1 LGISKTRI
9 RPVMYRIVIQPTAF
23 KLLKEISD
31 RRIRQKISD
40 RIDKLKESPEVQGK
54 PLLGELDG
62 YYSVRAVGQR
72 YRIIYA
78 IEQAQVTVM
87 IVALGIRKD
96 GSKQDVYAL
105 AKKLLRLGLL
115 DESDEDRDDE

>member
-1 LGISKTRI
+1 
-9 RPVMYRIVIQPTAF
+9 M
-23 KLLKEISD
+23 
-31 RRIRQKISD
+31 
-40 RIDKLKESPEVQGK
+40 QGK

-78 IEQAQVTVM
+78 IKQAQVIVI

-115 DESDEDRDDE
+115 DEDIEDD

>member
-1 LGISKTRI
+1 
-9 RPVMYRIVIQPTAF
+9 MYRIVIQPIAIN
-23 KLLKEISD
+23 LLREISD

-62 YYSVRAVGQR
+62 FYSVRAVAQR

>member
-1 LGISKTRI
+1 
-9 RPVMYRIVIQPTAF
+9 MYRIVIQPTAF
-23 KLLKEISD
+23 KLLQAIND

-40 RIDKLKESPEVQGK
+40 RIDKLVESPEIQGK

-72 YRIIYA
+72 YRIIYT
-78 IEQAQVTVM
+78 IEQAQITVVV
-87 IVALGIRKD
+87 VALGIRKD
-96 GSKQDVYAL
+96 GSKQDAYNL

-115 DESDEDRDDE
+115 DAPEEDPKNL

>member
-1 LGISKTRI
+1 
-9 RPVMYRIVIQPTAF
+9 MYRIVIQPIAIN
-23 KLLKEISD
+23 LLREISD

-40 RIDKLKESPEVQGK
+40 RIDKLKESSEMQGK

-105 AKKLLRLGLL
+105 TKKLLRLGLL

>member
-1 LGISKTRI
+1 
-9 RPVMYRIVIQPTAF
+9 MYRIVIQPKAL

-31 RRIRQKISD
+31 RRIGQKISD

-62 YYSVRAVGQR
+62 FYSVRAVAQR

>member
-1 LGISKTRI
+1 
-9 RPVMYRIVIQPTAF
+9 MYRVVIQPTAF

-31 RRIRQKISD
+31 RRIRKKISD
-40 RIDKLKESPEVQGK
+40 RIDKLKESPEIQGK
-54 PLLGELDG
+54 PLLGELEG

-78 IEQAQVTVM
+78 IEQAQVTVI

-115 DESDEDRDDE
+115 DESEEDQDDD

>member
-1 LGISKTRI
+1 
-9 RPVMYRIVIQPTAF
+9 MYRIVIQPTAF
-23 KLLKEISD
+23 KLLKEIRD

-40 RIDKLKESPEVQGK
+40 RIDKLQESPEMQGK

-78 IEQAQVTVM
+78 IEQAQVTVI

-115 DESDEDRDDE
+115 DESGEDQDDD

>member
-1 LGISKTRI
+1 
-9 RPVMYRIVIQPTAF
+9 MYPIVIQPTALR
-23 KLLKEISD
+23 LLKEISD

-40 RIDKLKESPEVQGK
+40 RIDKLQESPEMQGK
-54 PLLGELDG
+54 PLIGELDG

-78 IEQAQVTVM
+78 IEQSQVTVM
-87 IVALGIRKD
+87 VVALGIRKD

-115 DESDEDRDDE
+115 DEPNDEQDDD

>member
-1 LGISKTRI
+1 
-9 RPVMYRIVIQPTAF
+9 MYRIVIQPIALR
-23 KLLKEISD
+23 LLKEISD

-40 RIDKLKESPEVQGK
+40 RIDKLQESPELQGK
-54 PLLGELDG
+54 PLIGELDG

-78 IEQAQVTVM
+78 IEQSQVTVM
-87 IVALGIRKD
+87 VVALGIRKD

-115 DESDEDRDDE
+115 DDPNDDRDYD

>member
-1 LGISKTRI
+1 
-9 RPVMYRIVIQPTAF
+9 MYRIVIQPTAF
-23 KLLKEISD
+23 QLLQDISD

-40 RIDKLKESPEVQGK
+40 RIDKLSESPEMQGK

-72 YRIIYA
+72 YRIIYK
-78 IEQAQVTVM
+78 IEQAQVTVLV
-87 IVALGIRKD
+87 VALGIRKD
-96 GSKQDVYAL
+96 GSKQDAYVL

-115 DESDEDRDDE
+115 DASDQDV

>member
-1 LGISKTRI
+1 
-9 RPVMYRIVIQPTAF
+9 MYRIVIQPIAIN
-23 KLLKEISD
+23 LLREISD

-40 RIDKLKESPEVQGK
+40 RIDKLKESSEMQGK

-105 AKKLLRLGLL
+105 TKKLLRLGLL
-115 DESDEDRDDE
+115 DESEADRDDD

>member
-1 LGISKTRI
+1 
-9 RPVMYRIVIQPTAF
+9 MYRIVIQPTAF
-23 KLLKEISD
+23 KLLQAIND

-40 RIDKLKESPEVQGK
+40 RIDKLAESPEIQGK

-72 YRIIYA
+72 YRIIYT
-78 IEQAQVTVM
+78 IEQAQITVVV
-87 IVALGIRKD
+87 VALGIRKD
-96 GSKQDVYAL
+96 GSKQDAYNL

-115 DESDEDRDDE
+115 DPPEEDPNNP

>member
-1 LGISKTRI
+1 
-9 RPVMYRIVIQPTAF
+9 MYRIVIQPTAF

-40 RIDKLKESPEVQGK
+40 RIDKLQESPEIQGK
-54 PLLGELDG
+54 PLIGELDG

-78 IEQAQVTVM
+78 IEQAQVIVI

-96 GSKQDVYAL
+96 GSNQDVYAL

-115 DESDEDRDDE
+115 DESDDDQDDE

>member
-1 LGISKTRI
+1 
-9 RPVMYRIVIQPTAF
+9 MYRIVIQPNAF

-40 RIDKLKESPEVQGK
+40 RIDKLQESPEMQGK
-54 PLLGELDG
+54 PLIGELDG

-78 IEQAQVTVM
+78 IKQAQVIVI

-105 AKKLLRLGLL
+105 AKKLLRLGRL
-115 DESDEDRDDE
+115 DESDEDIDDD

>member
-1 LGISKTRI
+1 
-9 RPVMYRIVIQPTAF
+9 MYRIVIQPTAL

-40 RIDKLKESPEVQGK
+40 RIDKLQESPEMQGK
-54 PLLGELDG
+54 PLIGELDG

-78 IEQAQVTVM
+78 IEQAQVIVM
-87 IVALGIRKD
+87 VVALGIRKD
-96 GSKQDVYAL
+96 GSKQDVYSL

-115 DESDEDRDDE
+115 DQSDDDQDDD

>member
-1 LGISKTRI
+1 
-9 RPVMYRIVIQPTAF
+9 MYRVVIQPTAF

-40 RIDKLKESPEVQGK
+40 RIDKLKESPEMHRK

-78 IEQAQVTVM
+78 IEQAQVTVI

-115 DESDEDRDDE
+115 DESEEDQDDD

>member
-1 LGISKTRI
+1 
-9 RPVMYRIVIQPTAF
+9 MYRIVIQPIAIN
-23 KLLKEISD
+23 LLKEISD

-40 RIDKLKESPEVQGK
+40 RIDKLKESSEMQGK

-105 AKKLLRLGLL
+105 TKKLLRLGLL

>member
-1 LGISKTRI
+1 
-9 RPVMYRIVIQPTAF
+9 MYRIVIQPIAIN
-23 KLLKEISD
+23 LLREISD

-40 RIDKLKESPEVQGK
+40 RIDKLKESSEMQGK

-87 IVALGIRKD
+87 IVACCRTKIPHH
-96 GSKQDVYAL
+96 
-105 AKKLLRLGLL
+105 LR
-115 DESDEDRDDE
+115 DRASSSHCDDCSFGNSERWQ

>member
-1 LGISKTRI
+1 
-9 RPVMYRIVIQPTAF
+9 MYCIVIQPTAF

-31 RRIRQKISD
+31 RRIRQKICD
-40 RIDKLKESPEVQGK
+40 RIDKLRESPEIQGK

-72 YRIIYA
+72 YRIVYV

-115 DESDEDRDDE
+115 DESGEEQDDD

>member
-1 LGISKTRI
+1 
-9 RPVMYRIVIQPTAF
+9 MYRIVIQPIAIN
-23 KLLKEISD
+23 LLREISD

-62 YYSVRAVGQR
+62 FYSVRAVAQR

-115 DESDEDRDDE
+115 DESDEDRSDD

>member
-1 LGISKTRI
+1 
-9 RPVMYRIVIQPTAF
+9 MYRIVIQPIAIN
-23 KLLKEISD
+23 LLREISD

>member
-1 LGISKTRI
+1 
-9 RPVMYRIVIQPTAF
+9 MYRIVIQPTAF

-40 RIDKLKESPEVQGK
+40 RIDKLKESPEMQGK

-62 YYSVRAVGQR
+62 FYSVRAVGQR
-72 YRIIYA
+72 YRIIYT
-78 IEQAQVTVM
+78 IEQAQVIVM

-115 DESDEDRDDE
+115 DESDKDRDDE

>member
-1 LGISKTRI
+1 
-9 RPVMYRIVIQPTAF
+9 MYRIVIQPKAL

-40 RIDKLKESPEVQGK
+40 RIDKLKQSPEMQGK

-62 YYSVRAVGQR
+62 FYSVRAVAQR

-105 AKKLLRLGLL
+105 TKKLLRLGLL

>member
-1 LGISKTRI
+1 
-9 RPVMYRIVIQPTAF
+9 MYRIVIQPTALR
-23 KLLKEISD
+23 LLKEISD

-40 RIDKLKESPEVQGK
+40 RIDKLQESPEMQGK
-54 PLLGELDG
+54 PLIGELDG

-78 IEQAQVTVM
+78 IEQSQVTVM
-87 IVALGIRKD
+87 VVALGIRKD

-105 AKKLLRLGLL
+105 AKKLLRMGLL
-115 DESDEDRDDE
+115 DESDKD

>member
-1 LGISKTRI
+1 
-9 RPVMYRIVIQPTAF
+9 MYRIVIQPTAF
-23 KLLKEISD
+23 KLLREISD

-40 RIDKLKESPEVQGK
+40 RIDKLKESPEMQGK
-54 PLLGELDG
+54 SLIGELDG

-72 YRIIYA
+72 YRIIYT
-78 IEQAQVTVM
+78 IEQTQVTVM

-115 DESDEDRDDE
+115 DKSDEDRNDD

>member
-1 LGISKTRI
+1 
-9 RPVMYRIVIQPTAF
+9 MYRVVIQPTAF

-40 RIDKLKESPEVQGK
+40 RIDKLKESPEMQGK
-54 PLLGELDG
+54 PLLGELEG

-78 IEQAQVTVM
+78 IEQAQVIVI

-105 AKKLLRLGLL
+105 AKKLLKLGLL
-115 DESDEDRDDE
+115 DESDEDQDDD

>member
-1 LGISKTRI
+1 
-9 RPVMYRIVIQPTAF
+9 MYRIVIQPTAL

-31 RRIRQKISD
+31 RRIRQKLSD
-40 RIDKLKESPEVQGK
+40 RIDKLKESPEMQGK

-62 YYSVRAVGQR
+62 YYSVMAVGQR

-78 IEQAQVTVM
+78 IEKAQVTVM
-87 IVALGIRKD
+87 IVSLGIRKD

-115 DESDEDRDDE
+115 DESDED